1 MESCIFLQG
10 RSIKSYYII
19 IKIWYLASP
28 DENHWYLYYFLPS
41 MEPFVASDL
50 EYFFL
55 RNSDLEYLVYCQL
68 QTTERANLIITIV
81 VSNLVAKSVT
91 SFSRK

>member
-1 MESCIFLQG
+1 
-10 RSIKSYYII
+10 
-19 IKIWYLASP
+19 
-28 DENHWYLYYFLPS
+28 